1 MLKILKAPLN
11 WMRSLYDWVLKWS
24 HSKNSRLALF
34 VLALAEASFFP
45 IPPDTLLIALCM
57 GDYKKWYKFALICSV
72 GSVAGGAIGYLIG
85 HYAFN
90 LIGESMIS
98 FTASLSGHTPD
109 ELLKIAGYWFNEKE
123 MFGMQV
129 GPWAVGIA
137 GFTPIPY
144 KVFTIAAGFFK
155 MSFIPFIVASIISRS
170 LRFFIVAGII
180 GTMYK
185 KYGNKIQEFI
195 DKYFN
200 LLAMAFVVLLF
211 LGFFAL
217 KLLKG

>member
-1 MLKILKAPLN
+1 MLHILQAPLR

-24 HSKNSRLALF
+24 HSKNSQAALF
-34 VLALAEASFFP
+34 FLSLAEASFFP

-57 GDYKKWYKFALICSV
+57 GDHKKWFRFALICSV
-72 GSVAGGAIGYLIG
+72 GSIVGGIVGYLIG
-85 HYAFN
+85 HYAFEF
-90 LIGESMIS
+90 IGETMIS
-98 FTASLSGHTPD
+98 MTASISGSTPE
-109 ELLKIAGYWFNEKE
+109 ELLEIANYWFNEKE
-123 MFGMQV
+123 FMGMQV
-129 GPWAVGIA
+129 GPWAVGVA

-155 MSFIPFIVASIISRS
+155 MSFIPFLVASAISRP
-170 LRFFIVAGII
+170 LRFFAVAGTI
-180 GTMYK
+180 GMLYK
-185 KYGNKIQEFI
+185 KHGNKIQEFI

-200 LLAMAFVVLLF
+200 LLAISFVLLLF

>member
-1 MLKILKAPLN
+1 MLHILQAPLR
-11 WMRSLYDWVLKWS
+11 WMRFLYDWVLKWS
-24 HSKNSRLALF
+24 HSKNSQAALF
-34 VLALAEASFFP
+34 FLSLAEASFFP

-57 GDYKKWYKFALICSV
+57 GDHKRWLRFAVICSV
-72 GSVAGGAIGYLIG
+72 GSIIGGILGYFIGM
-85 HYAFN
+85 YAFE

-98 FTASLSGHTPD
+98 FTASISGTTPQ
-109 ELLKIAGYWFNEKE
+109 ELLDIANYWFNEKE

-155 MSFIPFIVASIISRS
+155 MSLLPFIVASVISRS
-170 LRFFIVAGII
+170 LRFFVVSGII
-180 GTMYK
+180 GLMYK

-200 LLAMAFVVLLF
+200 LLAIAFVLLLF

-217 KLLKG
+217 KLIKG